1 MATVTEEVAPVVTVS
16 EEPAPEAAKEVVEKP
31 EEGKKPDEEGDER
44 KKADPAAEKEKKAR
58 KPRSRKPKSAGLH
71 HPPYFEVSKDAVVVV
86 VVLSVTHPCLD
97 SHSDDR
103 SLCLLG
109 TWGDRGQMIKEAI
122 LSQDGGKVG
131 ASPYAIAKHMG
142 EKHRDV
148 LPPNYRKVLAV
159 QLRGFA
165 AKGRLVKVKASF
177 KLAAAEERK
186 PSAAA
191 KAKKKASA
199 GMAKRK
205 RAAAPAKMKPA
216 AAASAPSREARK
228 VRAKRARKV
237 APAPAQPKPKPARA
251 AASGAGKKVNKA
263 SA

>member
-71 HPPYFEVSKDAVVVV
+71 HPPYFE
-86 VVLSVTHPCLD
+86 
-97 SHSDDR
+97 
-103 SLCLLG
+103 
-109 TWGDRGQMIKEAI
+109 MIKEAI

-205 RAAAPAKMKPA
+205 RAAAAGQE
-216 AAASAPSREARK
+216 EAGGRCL
-228 VRAKRARKV
+228 
-237 APAPAQPKPKPARA
+237 
-251 AASGAGKKVNKA
+251 GAVEGGT
-263 SA
+263 

>member
-1 MATVTEEVAPVVTVS
+1 
-16 EEPAPEAAKEVVEKP
+16 
-31 EEGKKPDEEGDER
+31 
-44 KKADPAAEKEKKAR
+44 
-58 KPRSRKPKSAGLH
+58 
-71 HPPYFEVSKDAVVVV
+71 
-86 VVLSVTHPCLD
+86 
-97 SHSDDR
+97 
-103 SLCLLG
+103 
-109 TWGDRGQMIKEAI
+109 MIKEAI

-205 RAAAPAKMKPA
+205 RAAAPAKKKPA

>member
-205 RAAAPAKMKPA
+205 RAAAPAKKKPA